1 MVIPSDVEQ
10 TGMLFTWKQSV
21 WCCAR
26 EKSAREIIYST
37 GDIVSITIKFEEIF
51 RIAVCYIR
59 HAHIIKVRDGLK
71 GKCLSHNSP

>member
-21 WCCAR
+21 WCC
-26 EKSAREIIYST
+26 AREIIYST

-59 HAHIIKVRDGLK
+59 HTHIIKVRDRLK
-71 GKCLSHNSP
+71 ENA

>member
-10 TGMLFTWKQSV
+10 TGMLFTWKQS
-21 WCCAR
+21 AR

-59 HAHIIKVRDGLK
+59 HAHITKVRDRIK
-71 GKCLSHNSP
+71 ENA